1 MLGRIDRPVLS
12 AGTAEAYRQVAEP
25 SLHISF
31 DRRVHQCVC
40 MFQKRKDFSV
50 FFQKADNRFI
60 QSGKGL
66 VAFVVTGIIFGTA
79 IEYITASVTC
89 RGVGYAFFICKTH
102 HFNRQLAFFQRV
114 LELFQFSQLAQDG
127 A

>member
-60 QSGKGL
+60 QSGVGFITVL
-66 VAFVVTGIIFGTA
+66 LTGVVYGTA
-79 IEYITASVTC
+79 VEYKATTVAT
-89 RGVGYAFFICKTH
+89 
-102 HFNRQLAFFQRV
+102 
-114 LELFQFSQLAQDG
+114 
-127 A
+127 